1 VTRGTD
7 VAVRSAAVKRI
18 TVLLV
23 LVALGTCG
31 LVATPASAAT
41 TNTVWLCRP
50 GATPDPCTASR
61 AATRVAA
68 DGTKSV
74 ERPAKP
80 GARTIDCFYVYPTV
94 SLQPGV
100 NATLAIEP
108 NEIGVARSQASRY
121 SQVCNVW
128 APMYRQLTLSALGGR
143 VTPQAVA
150 VAYGDVR
157 DAWRD
162 YLAHHNHGRGVVL
175 IGHSQGAGMLVQLL
189 QKEIDTK
196 PAVRKRLV
204 AAYLMGGNVTVP
216 KGRDVGGD
224 FQHVPACRKRT
235 QTGCVVAFS
244 TFDQTPPADA
254 LFGRANTS
262 FSRVRPQSPADTE
275 ILCVNP
281 AALQGGAA
289 PLRAYFP
296 AHTDLGVLTS
306 SFAAGSLPS
315 VPTPWITFPGLYRG
329 ECRNE
334 DGAQWLQVDEVRTG
348 ADTRPALVNSLG
360 PSWGLHLVDA
370 NVAVGDE
377 VALVTTQARAWSA
390 KH

>member
-1 VTRGTD
+1 MTPATA
-7 VAVRSAAVKRI
+7 VAVRSATMKR
-18 TVLLV
+18 TVGLLL
-23 LVALGTCG
+23 LVALGTWG
-31 LVATPASAAT
+31 LAATPASAAPSS
-41 TNTVWLCRP
+41 TVWLCRP
-50 GATPDPCTASR
+50 GATPDPCTSSR

-68 DGTKSV
+68 DGTQSA
-74 ERPAKP
+74 EPTAKP
-80 GARTIDCFYVYPTV
+80 GARKIDCFYVYPTV

-108 NEIGVARSQASRY
+108 NEIGVARSQVSRY

-150 VAYGDVR
+150 IAYGDVR

-162 YLAHHNHGRGVVL
+162 YLAHHNHGHGVVL
-175 IGHSQGAGMLVQLL
+175 IGHSQGAGMLVQLI

-224 FQHVPACRKRT
+224 FRHVPACRKRT

-244 TFDQTPPADA
+244 TFDRTPPADA
-254 LFGRANTS
+254 LFGRSNTS

-281 AALQGGAA
+281 AALSGGAA

-296 AHTDLGVLTS
+296 AHTNLGILTS
-306 SFAAGSLPS
+306 SFAALPS

-334 DGAQWLQVDEVRTG
+334 DGAQWLQVDEVRAG

-377 VALVTTQARAWSA
+377 VALAGAQARAWSA
-390 KH
+390 KR

>member
-1 VTRGTD
+1 VAA

-18 TVLLV
+18 TVVLL
-23 LVALGTCG
+23 LAALGTCG

-41 TNTVWLCRP
+41 PSTVWLCRP
-50 GATPDPCTASR
+50 GATPDPCTTSR

-68 DGTKSV
+68 DGTATP

-80 GARTIDCFYVYPTV
+80 GARKVDCFYVYPTV
-94 SLQPGV
+94 SLQTGV

-143 VTPQAVA
+143 VTPQAA
-150 VAYGDVR
+150 AIAYGDVR

-162 YLAHHNHGRGVVL
+162 YLAHHNHGHGVVL

-189 QKEIDTK
+189 QREIDSK

-224 FQHVPACRKRT
+224 FEHVPACRKRT

-244 TFDQTPPADA
+244 TFDQPPPANA
-254 LFGRANTS
+254 LFGRSSTS
-262 FSRVRPQSPADTE
+262 FSRVRPQSPANSE
-275 ILCVNP
+275 VLCVNP
-281 AALQGGAA
+281 AALRGGAA

-296 AHTDLGVLTS
+296 AHTNLGVLTS
-306 SFAAGSLPS
+306 SFASLPS
-315 VPTPWITFPGLYRG
+315 VPTPWITFPGRYRG

-334 DGAQWLQVDEVRTG
+334 GGAQWLQVDEQHTG
-348 ADTRPALVNSLG
+348 GDTRPALVDSLG
-360 PSWGLHLVDA
+360 PTWGLHLVDA
-370 NVAVGDE
+370 NIAVGDE
-377 VALVTTQARAWSA
+377 VALAGAQARAWSA

>member
-1 VTRGTD
+1 M
-7 VAVRSAAVKRI
+7 
-18 TVLLV
+18 LLA
-23 LVALGTCG
+23 ALGAGG
-31 LVATPASAAT
+31 LVTTRASAVTTPA
-41 TNTVWLCRP
+41 NTVWLCRP

-68 DGTKSV
+68 DGTKTT
-74 ERPAKP
+74 ERPAGSGTRK
-80 GARTIDCFYVYPTV
+80 IDCFYVYPTV

-128 APMYRQLTLSALGGR
+128 APMYRQLTLNALGGK

-150 VAYGDVR
+150 TAYGDVR

-162 YLAHHNHGRGVVL
+162 YLAHHNHGHGVVL
-175 IGHSQGAGMLVQLL
+175 IGHSQGAGMLVQLI

-224 FQHVPACRKRT
+224 FQHVAACRKRT

-244 TFDQTPPADA
+244 TFDEMPPANA
-254 LFGRANTS
+254 LFGRASTS

-281 AALQGGAA
+281 AAPAGGAA

-296 AHTDLGVLTS
+296 AHTNLGVLTS
-306 SFAAGSLPS
+306 SFTPGSLPS
-315 VPTPWITFPGLYRG
+315 VPTPWIAFPGLYRG
-329 ECRNE
+329 ECRNA
-334 DGAQWLQVDEVRTG
+334 DGAQWLQVDEVRAAT
-348 ADTRPALVNSLG
+348 DTRPALVNSLG

-377 VALVTTQARAWSA
+377 VALVATQARAWTT